1 MTSADSV
8 MLGRAIAA
16 ARSALG
22 MKRRDLAA
30 RAGVSYPYLSEL
42 ENGTKQG
49 STQKIAQIAEALG
62 MTGSQLL
69 GHAEALT
76 EDPIGAATGTPFP
89 LGGTGQGAREQTGGP
104 APRRAPDPNGP
115 PALPPLGSLRTG
127 AEEELVSSIVAT
139 VRGEIDAWLDS
150 ELEPLIRRRLREAMP
165 RPR

>member
-1 MTSADSV
+1 MSSTDAV

-22 MKRRDLAA
+22 MKRRELAA

-62 MTGSQLL
+62 MTASQLL

-76 EDPIGAATGTPFP
+76 ADPIGAATGTPFGA
-89 LGGTGQGAREQTGGP
+89 GGTGQRTHEPTGGP
-104 APRRAPDPNGP
+104 APRRATDPQA
-115 PALPPLGSLRTG
+115 PAGLAPLGARRMS
-127 AEEELVSSIVAT
+127 ADELVDSIVAA
-139 VRGEIDAWLDS
+139 VRGEVDAWLDS
-150 ELEPLIRRRLREAMP
+150 ELEPLVRRRLREEAS
-165 RPR
+165 RPD